1 MMRRFMQEALQLAEQ
16 AAAEGEVPVGCVIE
30 RGGEIIARGR
40 NRREREGSALGHA
53 EIEAIAQAC
62 RVLGTW
68 RLSDCR
74 IFVTLEPCPMCAGAI
89 LNARIPT
96 LVYGARDPRA
106 GACGSVEDLMRGQ
119 FMHRTEVMPGILE
132 RECEAL
138 LADFFRRLR
147 RDG

>member
-1 MMRRFMQEALQLAEQ
+1 
-16 AAAEGEVPVGCVIE
+16 
-30 RGGEIIARGR
+30 
-40 NRREREGSALGHA
+40 
-53 EIEAIAQAC
+53 
-62 RVLGTW
+62 
-68 RLSDCR
+68 
-74 IFVTLEPCPMCAGAI
+74 MCAGAI